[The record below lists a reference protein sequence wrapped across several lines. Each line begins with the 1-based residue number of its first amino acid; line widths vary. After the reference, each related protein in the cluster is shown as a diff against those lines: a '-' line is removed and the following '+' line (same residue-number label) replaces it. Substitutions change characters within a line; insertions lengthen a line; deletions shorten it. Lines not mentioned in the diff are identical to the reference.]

1 MKPFKFVLF
10 LVSLTAIFLGCKKN
24 NGDPFVEQEQI
35 VPENPATFKEVAT
48 ITLGTTGAA
57 EISTYDPSTKKLFVV
72 NNAVGSKV
80 DVIDMSNFPTIN
92 KSQTLGFS
100 TTSGVANSVSVS
112 NGLLAVALE
121 ASVKTDNGSVAILNT
136 STLTE
141 IRRVTVGALPDM
153 VTFSPDG
160 NYIVTANEGEP
171 NANYTIDPV
180 GSVSIVDI
188 KNN

>member
-1 MKPFKFVLF
+1 MKSIKSLLF
-10 LVSLTAIFLGCKKN
+10 LISLTAVFLGCKEN
-24 NGDPFVEQEQI
+24 NGEPFVEQEQL
-35 VPENPATFKEVAT
+35 VPENPATFKEVST

-92 KSQTLGFS
+92 KSQTLDFS

-121 ASVKTDNGSVAILNT
+121 ASVKTDTSVIGFHGRF
-136 STLTE
+136 E
-141 IRRVTVGALPDM
+141 CHC
-153 VTFSPDG
+153 
-160 NYIVTANEGEP
+160 
-171 NANYTIDPV
+171 
-180 GSVSIVDI
+180 
-188 KNN
+188 